1 MEEVPTN
8 NNTDA
13 KVVACLLGDSNNKVA
28 RYNLSSRSFSSMKQ
42 RGGGQDLK
50 HLHVSNIYSFLS

>member
-28 RYNLSSRSFSSMKQ
+28 RYPRA
-42 RGGGQDLK
+42 LK
-50 HLHVSNIYSFLS
+50 KNEGICVLVRTFTILL

>member
-28 RYNLSSRSFSSMKQ
+28 RFFFNSL
-42 RGGGQDLK
+42 DLNK
-50 HLHVSNIYSFLS
+50 GIPKL

>member
-28 RYNLSSRSFSSMKQ
+28 RYTA
-42 RGGGQDLK
+42 
-50 HLHVSNIYSFLS
+50 LHTLNKTLNEL